1 MSIKRDLVR
10 QVLEQAVSNCG
21 STADARK
28 LAEIHPGLKASVKE
42 IIKPSILVLEERA
55 KQGSLKGNFFDTFEA
70 ATDEEVRQ
78 FLAIIE
84 TVDPEFDVDSFLDKK
99 KPFHYTSEWS
109 DML

>member
-1 MSIKRDLVR
+1 M
-10 QVLEQAVSNCG
+10 
-21 STADARK
+21 ADART
-28 LAEIHPGLKASVKE
+28 LAERHPGLKASVNE
-42 IIKPSILVLEERA
+42 SSKPSI

-70 ATDEEVRQ
+70 ATDEEVWQ